1 MPIVDRMEFPRRY
14 KLKEI
19 VLVLIIVGSLFGIW
33 LQRRSLNKLATDVVI
48 DNVVVSRSGTQFIE
62 LEYMI
67 ANRSTVDREVTLLA
81 KVQDKDGQELASS
94 LFSINLPANSEG
106 KRSKLLDKLNRTL
119 KEGEVPGLAEIS
131 VYTRRVP

>member
-1 MPIVDRMEFPRRY
+1 MEFPRRY